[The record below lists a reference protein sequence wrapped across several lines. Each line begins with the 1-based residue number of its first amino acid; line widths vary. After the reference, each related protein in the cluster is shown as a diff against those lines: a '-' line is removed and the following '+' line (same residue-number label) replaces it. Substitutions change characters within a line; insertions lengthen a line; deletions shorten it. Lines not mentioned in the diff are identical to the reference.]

1 MVNLKYRGGK
11 KNMKKTIKKRYV
23 LRAEIKDEI
32 TGLLMVATPIIALF
46 VYLFITR

>member
-11 KNMKKTIKKRYV
+11 KDMKKRYV
-23 LRAEIKDEI
+23 LKAEVKDEI
-32 TGLLMVATPIIALF
+32 IGITMLITPIVALF